1 MPPEMNQ
8 QGSRRTT
15 ALGVGAIAAM
25 VLCCVGPILL
35 AGGFLS
41 SPLVV
46 MSGLGL
52 VGAALAVFLRR
63 HTRSTD
69 QSCCPPGL
77 DQGVGRFDAAP
88 LPATRP
94 KPTAP
99 EGAAQLKKF
108 DS

>member
-1 MPPEMNQ
+1 MPPEVNQ

-35 AGGFLS
+35 AGGALAAAGGFLS

-69 QSCCPPGL
+69 QTCCPPGL
-77 DQGVGRFDAAP
+77 DQDGGRFDAAP
-88 LPATRP
+88 TPSDTTEADR
-94 KPTAP
+94 A
-99 EGAAQLKKF
+99 
-108 DS
+108 